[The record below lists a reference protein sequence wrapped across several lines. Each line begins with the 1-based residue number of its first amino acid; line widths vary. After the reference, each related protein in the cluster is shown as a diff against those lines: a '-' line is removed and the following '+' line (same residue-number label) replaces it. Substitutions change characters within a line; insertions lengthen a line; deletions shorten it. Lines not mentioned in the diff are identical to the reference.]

1 MEITGT
7 HRTGTCAT
15 HWETT
20 MPDGGVEAAIE
31 AIRGAL
37 PRALRG
43 RATTTFGAD
52 TPQDWER
59 PIVGDAPFWEV
70 RTDLHDKG
78 WGPVAGILR
87 PQPDGRLTW
96 TAWTPYAESDE
107 GGWPKPGL
115 WASRPAPIAPP
126 ATWEEAAAR
135 DITAAALHDL
145 AAHAVAPHEIRSD
158 GVIWHGGAQI
168 RPLDDADDLRG
179 AADALAA
186 ALETTLWRECT
197 GHALHALRIIGVDV
211 HVDAETLAAAQE
223 VTMTGEGGTLVMTR
237 ERCPRRPWEYTP
249 APPRVRLEMTTEAHG
264 VERVEIR
271 SGALWEKTR
280 ASGHTYLIFW
290 PGEIAGYQPRRQ
302 DVEITWR

>member
-96 TAWTPYAESDE
+96 VAWTPYAEGDE
-107 GGWPKPGL
+107 F
-115 WASRPAPIAPP
+115 WA
-126 ATWEEAAAR
+126 
-135 DITAAALHDL
+135 
-145 AAHAVAPHEIRSD
+145 AVAR
-158 GVIWHGGAQI
+158 
-168 RPLDDADDLRG
+168 
-179 AADALAA
+179 
-186 ALETTLWRECT
+186 
-197 GHALHALRIIGVDV
+197 HAR
-211 HVDAETLAAAQE
+211 
-223 VTMTGEGGTLVMTR
+223 
-237 ERCPRRPWEYTP
+237 
-249 APPRVRLEMTTEAHG
+249 
-264 VERVEIR
+264 
-271 SGALWEKTR
+271 
-280 ASGHTYLIFW
+280 
-290 PGEIAGYQPRRQ
+290 
-302 DVEITWR
+302 

>member
-43 RATTTFGAD
+43 RATTTFGSDA
-52 TPQDWER
+52 PQDWER

-96 TAWTPYAESDE
+96 TAWTPYAEGDE
-107 GGWPKPGL
+107 GGWPETGL
-115 WASRPAPIAPP
+115 WSSRPAPIVPP
-126 ATWEEAAAR
+126 TTWEEAAAR

-158 GVIWHGGAQI
+158 GVIWHGGVQI
-168 RPLDDADDLRG
+168 RPLDEADDLRG
-179 AADALAA
+179 AAAALAA
-186 ALETTLWRECT
+186 GLEAAIWRECT
-197 GHALHALRIIGVDV
+197 EHSLHALRIIGVDV

-223 VTMTGEGGTLVMTR
+223 VTMTGEGGTLVMTL
-237 ERCPRRPWEYTP
+237 ERCGRAWNGTP
-249 APPRVRLEMTTEAHG
+249 TKPRVRLKMTTDAHG
-264 VERVEIR
+264 EERTSVR

-290 PGEIAGYQPRRQ
+290 PGEIAGERPRHQ
-302 DVEITWR
+302 GVKITWQ

>member
-20 MPDGGVEAAIE
+20 MPNGGVEAAIE

-37 PRALRG
+37 PRAVGG
-43 RATTTFGAD
+43 RDTTTFGAD
-52 TPQDWER
+52 TPPEWER
-59 PIVGDAPFWEV
+59 PCVGDAHFWVV

-96 TAWTPYAESDE
+96 VAWTPYAEGDE

-115 WASRPAPIAPP
+115 WSSRPAPIVPP
-126 ATWEEAAAR
+126 TTWEEAVAR

-158 GVIWHGGAQI
+158 GAIWHGGTQM

-179 AADALAA
+179 AAAALAA
-186 ALETTLWRECT
+186 GLEAALWAVCT
-197 GHALHALRIIGVDV
+197 RRVVRALRIIGVDV

-223 VTMTGEGGTLVMTR
+223 VTMTGEGGTLVMTL
-237 ERCPRRPWEYTP
+237 ERCGRAWNGTP
-249 APPRVRLEMTTEAHG
+249 TKPRVRLEMTTDVYGE
-264 VERVEIR
+264 ERTEVR
-271 SGALWEKTR
+271 SGALWRETTQDGDF
-280 ASGHTYLIFW
+280 SPLTFW
-290 PGEIAGYQPRRQ
+290 PGDVAGPRPRHQ
-302 DVEITWR
+302 GVEITWR